1 MKTAIMAAALALCAS
16 SANAADFWYND
27 DAKTELVLTG
37 MIVPE
42 DVTRLQ
48 VWLKNEKV
56 KFLFLDSEGGYQKP
70 ALEMAGLIY
79 DRKMTVYVAKGDTCA
94 SACLTLFSAG
104 DKRFFQYGS
113 SLAVHS
119 LSMEGT
125 GDDKGKN
132 VESTELMA
140 QTLYVARIYIGRHVP
155 DPIVI
160 KMIATPGSSDYQMEA
175 LTTFD
180 LTIGGWAEGYE

>member
-1 MKTAIMAAALALCAS
+1 MACAMALAAS
-16 SANAADFWYND
+16 TSAADAADFWYND
-27 DAKTELVLTG
+27 DAKTELVMAG
-37 MIVPE
+37 MIIPE

-48 VWLKNEKV
+48 VWLKNEKI
-56 KFLFLDSEGGYQKP
+56 KFLFLDSEGGYQEP
-70 ALEMAGLIY
+70 ALEMAKLLY
-79 DRKMTVYVAKGDTCA
+79 DRKLTMYVAKGDTCS
-94 SACLTLFSAG
+94 SACLTLYTAA

-132 VESTELMA
+132 VESTESMA
-140 QTLYVARIYIGRHVP
+140 STLSVARIYIRRHVP
-155 DPIVI
+155 DTIVI

-175 LTTFD
+175 LTTAD